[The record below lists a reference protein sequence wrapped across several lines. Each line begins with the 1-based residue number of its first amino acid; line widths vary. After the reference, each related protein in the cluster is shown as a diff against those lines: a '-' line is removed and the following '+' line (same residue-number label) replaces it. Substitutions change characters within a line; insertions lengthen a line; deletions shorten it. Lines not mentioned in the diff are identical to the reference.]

1 MYFCIYVPQNRE
13 LPVAKTSV
21 KDGSAIRAKG
31 RTLRPISKQ
40 PLDSDCSDDNYDPD
54 EYGDSR
60 VKSRENEMKRRSSRQ
75 SAQEAVKRL
84 KRNFAAPSGDEDDK

>member
-1 MYFCIYVPQNRE
+1 M
-13 LPVAKTSV
+13 